1 MKRILLTGAT
11 GFIGSNIIMPLLADG
26 FEVHAVSL
34 SSNSQKYI
42 EENNVIWHASNLL
55 DTESSIS
62 LIEDVRPTHLLH
74 FAWYTEHGAYWES
87 PINLKWKQASIR
99 LVEAFC
105 NAGGQKVVIAGTC
118 AEYDWAHGYCS
129 EDLTPLN
136 PTTLYGV
143 AKDATRNLTMAM
155 CSKHQV
161 DYAWGRIF
169 LPYGKGE
176 DIRRL
181 IPSLVAVFQDKL
193 PPFGVNASAYR
204 DFLHVQDVA
213 TGFIALLQKDVVGV
227 YNICSG
233 KPVQLS
239 EVVRQ
244 IAQEYGGDPKIVLNL
259 SSERLGEPALLVG
272 NNQKL
277 KSLGW
282 EQQYLLTKMPQKIY
296 L

>member
-1 MKRILLTGAT
+1 MKRVLLTGAT

-26 FEVHAVSL
+26 FEVHAVCSRP
-34 SSNSQKYI
+34 SSQKYI
-42 EENNVIWHASNLL
+42 EENNVIWHVANLL
-55 DTESSIS
+55 DAKASIN
-62 LIEDVRPTHLLH
+62 LIEEVRPTHLLH
-74 FAWYTEHGAYWES
+74 FAWYTEHGAYWAS
-87 PINLKWKQASIR
+87 PINLKWKQASVC

-118 AEYDWAHGYCS
+118 AEYDWEHGYCS
-129 EDLTPLN
+129 EDITPLN

-143 AKDATRNLTMAM
+143 AKDATRNLTMAI
-155 CSKHQV
+155 CSKYQV

-176 DIRRL
+176 DNRRL
-181 IPSLVAVFQDKL
+181 LPSLVAVFEDKL
-193 PPFGVNASAYR
+193 PPFGINAGAYR

-213 TGFIALLQKDVVGV
+213 KGFLKLLQKNVVGV

-233 KPVQLS
+233 RPVQLS

-244 IAQEYGGDPKIVLNL
+244 IAHEYGADPKIILNL
-259 SSERLGEPALLVG
+259 SAERLGEPAFLVG

-277 KSLGW
+277 EALGW
-282 EQQYLLTKMPQKIY
+282 KSEYLLTEISRNLY